1 MAENTEALILKTA
14 YNEFIQ
20 KGVDGMRMKEVA
32 SKAGVNKAM
41 IHYYF
46 ETKEKLFQAAF
57 REAIDILL
65 PELSEILNRDIPLFD
80 KIEQY
85 IHRFIDIL
93 MENPGMA
100 SFIIDEMNKRP
111 AETGDWLVEAMDFDT
126 DILEEQLDEAASN
139 WEIARVDVQHFL
151 INISSLCLFPFVG
164 SNFLKSLHGLDQKTY
179 DKLLKERKGIVYDT
193 ILNWIT

>member
-14 YNEFIQ
+14 YNEFLQ

-46 ETKEKLFQAAF
+46 ETKEKLFKAAF
-57 REAIDILL
+57 QEAIDMLL
-65 PELSEILNRDIPLFD
+65 PELSEILNRDTPLFD

-85 IHRFIDIL
+85 IHRLIDIL
-93 MENPGMA
+93 IENPGMA
-100 SFIIDEMNKRP
+100 AFIIDEMNKRP
-111 AETGDWLVEAMDFDT
+111 DETGEWLVEAMDFDT
-126 DILEEQLDEAASN
+126 DLLEQQLDEAASN

-151 INISSLCLFPFVG
+151 MNISSLCLFPFIG
-164 SNFLKSLHGLDQKTY
+164 GNFLMNLHGLDQSSY
-179 DKLLKERKGIVYDT
+179 DKLLEERKGIVYDT